1 MPTEPEAVRLLIDNG
16 VLFGPGK
23 AANAG
28 GVATSG
34 LEMAQ
39 NAAFTS
45 WSREEVDARLL
56 GIMSE
61 IHRTCLATAEEFDA
75 PDNYVVGANI
85 AGFRKVADAMLDQG
99 VV

>member
-1 MPTEPEAVRLLIDNG
+1 MPTEPDAVRLLIDSG

-28 GVATSG
+28 GVAVSG

-39 NAAFTS
+39 KAGFTS
-45 WSREEVDARLL
+45 WNREEVDAKLL
-56 GIMSE
+56 NIMSE
-61 IHRTCLATAEEFDA
+61 IHRVSRETAEEFDA
-75 PDNYVVGANI
+75 PDNYIIGANI
-85 AGFRKVADAMLDQG
+85 AGFRKVAAAMIDQG